1 MPDEEQQAHPEA
13 TGRSEVCLGVCVG
26 VCVKEPGKR
35 DEVYYLREK
44 KDEVIDR
51 VRSERIELIA

>member
-1 MPDEEQQAHPEA
+1 MDEEQQAYPEVIGW
-13 TGRSEVCLGVCVG
+13 TEVYLGVCLG

-44 KDEVIDR
+44 KEEVIDK
-51 VRSERIELIA
+51 VRSERTELIA